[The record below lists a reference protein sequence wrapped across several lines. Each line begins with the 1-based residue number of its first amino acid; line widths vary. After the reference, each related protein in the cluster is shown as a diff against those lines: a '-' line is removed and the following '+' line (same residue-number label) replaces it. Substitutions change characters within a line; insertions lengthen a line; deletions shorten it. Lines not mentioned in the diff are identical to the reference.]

1 VHTLF
6 FGRAGKVGKKMTREF
21 LRGEEERAA
30 LKVLAKL
37 VRNGGLYRVQY
48 ETLAALL
55 DPDQSFPSR
64 RLAFRS
70 RQQRGGRKE
79 SGFGL
84 EIAWDLGEAKRNGLK
99 YEIAVAE
106 AAKKYGVSERTV
118 TRAWRKYKDAF

>member
-1 VHTLF
+1 VIQRTQEV
-6 FGRAGKVGKKMTREF
+6 FGRT
-21 LRGEEERAA
+21 LS
-30 LKVLAKL
+30 
-37 VRNGGLYRVQY
+37 NGGLYRVQY

-55 DPDQSFPSR
+55 DPEQSFPSR

-84 EIAWDLGEAKRNGLK
+84 EIAWDLGEAMRNGLK
-99 YEIAVAE
+99 YEITVAE